1 MPSTSLPEPVSSCK
15 WWCLSMWQPHVQST
29 FNKQRKQLRLRATCQ
44 KYAAR
49 ERLNVKVRIFQIPK
63 PIKPHATVKQP
74 LNFLSALMLWNFL
87 NDPSLSLFS
96 SFTSS
101 WHQDLKAKLSNCS
114 MVIKANMINYSR
126 TSPLSLSLTHTHT
139 PRSLRLQEL
148 LPPSYTYPSITYKEN
163 NHGRP

>member
-15 WWCLSMWQPHVQST
+15 WWCWSMWQPHVQST
-29 FNKQRKQLRLRATCQ
+29 FNKQRKQLKLRATCQ

-96 SFTSS
+96 SFISS

-126 TSPLSLSLTHTHT
+126 TTPLSLSLTHTHT
-139 PRSLRLQEL
+139 HPEIPRAARA
-148 LPPSYTYPSITYKEN
+148 PTPSIYLSFHYLQGK
-163 NHGRP
+163 